1 MSSKNTLLPKTP
13 LDSIARIVQREFQ
26 AKAEKEL
33 IDETNIL
40 AGKKIKSRTAQLPE
54 DMEFLSVPIKTG
66 FESRRSIRGLPK
78 KEKPSGPPDDPKD
91 FVVEEIESDGFSPV
105 LSEGSIYEDFEDGTP
120 GETPLTPEESA
131 LQLALAIRKGH
142 EKGRPD
148 IDWHL
153 VRLLYVYGGWGYERI
168 SLECN
173 IAFNLVRLYGRKG
186 RWPEARELY
195 RQEQAQKIAEK
206 IAMEEDRLQDWQM
219 MKRRQAGIDGLTW
232 FTKAIA
238 NLRDDASPESI
249 AKLGGLLDR
258 MLSSVTGLTPVE
270 QPMGGVNVK
279 VENNNVSV
287 NSSYPPNSPQARIA
301 AEWGKKTGENDQE
314 HTRRL
319 SLVIRELYLEC
330 ERSGLYAD
338 FQLSADN
345 QRQVKLRNRL
355 GLESVQDIIDSSG
368 AIIT

>member
-13 LDSIARIVQREFQ
+13 LDSIARIVQKEFQ

-33 IDETNIL
+33 IEETNIL
-40 AGKKIKSRTAQLPE
+40 AGKKIKNRTAQLPE

-105 LSEGSIYEDFEDGTP
+105 RSEGSIYEDFEDGTP

-206 IAMEEDRLQDWQM
+206 IAMEEDRLRDWQM
-219 MKRRQAGIDGLTW
+219 LKRRQAGVEGLSW
-232 FTKAIA
+232 FTKAIS

-270 QPMGGVNVK
+270 QASGSGVNVR
-279 VENNNVSV
+279 VENTQVSLGAA
-287 NSSYPPNSPQARIA
+287 SYAPNSPQAKL
-301 AEWGKKTGENDQE
+301 AEVWERKIGENE
-314 HTRRL
+314 TERVEG
-319 SLVIRELYLEC
+319 LVVV
-330 ERSGLYAD
+330 G
-338 FQLSADN
+338 FQLRVGGVRRAGGDEA
-345 QRQVKLRNRL
+345 
-355 GLESVQDIIDSSG
+355 GQDTYDKETFHGCSF
-368 AIIT
+368 

>member
-13 LDSIARIVQREFQ
+13 LDSIARIVQKEFQ
-26 AKAEKEL
+26 AKAERE
-33 IDETNIL
+33 IIEETNIL
-40 AGKKIKSRTAQLPE
+40 AGKKVKTRTAQVPE

-105 LSEGSIYEDFEDGTP
+105 RSEGSIYEDFEDGTP

-168 SLECN
+168 ALECN

-195 RQEQAQKIAEK
+195 RMEQAQRIAEK
-206 IAMEEDRLQDWQM
+206 LAMEEDRLQDWQM

-279 VENNNVSV
+279 VENNSISV
-287 NSSYPPNSPQARIA
+287 NNSYPPNSPQARIA
-301 AEWGKKTGENDQE
+301 AEWGKKSGETDQE

-338 FQLSADN
+338 LQLSVDN
-345 QRQVKLRNRL
+345 QRQMKLRNRL
-355 GLESVQDIIDSSG
+355 GLDPSQEVVDSSG
-368 AIIT
+368 LIIA